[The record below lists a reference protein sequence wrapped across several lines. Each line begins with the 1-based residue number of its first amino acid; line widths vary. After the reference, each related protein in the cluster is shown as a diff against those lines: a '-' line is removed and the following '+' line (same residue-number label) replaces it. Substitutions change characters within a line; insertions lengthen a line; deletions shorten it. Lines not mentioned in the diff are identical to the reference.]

1 MMQMMSSVRIEN
13 PTMMIP
19 PDPDMLKVLHEE
31 RVRRLTSR
39 WSGTRSRR
47 DRRSRAAS
55 VAESMHFDR
64 HGRLQ

>member
-1 MMQMMSSVRIEN
+1 
-13 PTMMIP
+13 MMIP

-39 WSGTRSRR
+39 WSGSRSRR

-55 VAESMHFDR
+55 VAESMHFDH